1 MSNINR
7 KTYVISDA
15 ALEVMDQIHS
25 SFRAKFVS
33 DAIVEYSKKKGVLD
47 NFVVSSKLKSKKS
60 VEENQ
65 MVKDMD
71 QTIAAKNKFKG
82 GSDNRF

>member
-15 ALEVMDQIHS
+15 AVEVMDQIHS

-33 DAIVEYSKKKGVLD
+33 DAIVEYSKRRGVLD
-47 NFVVSSKLKSKKS
+47 TFIVSSKLKPNKK
-60 VEENQ
+60 ENLIIDENNEIE
-65 MVKDMD
+65 VDK
-71 QTIAAKNKFKG
+71 TNLFKG
-82 GSDNRF
+82 GSDHRF